1 MGSHTNPKENPDY
14 VRVLAT
20 DLRSDYSGQNALDLR
35 MGKMYMGRQPMEV
48 KDSKEGVRRI
58 DTGLAAVVI
67 DQDVAVLDGEWKINI
82 LARGGQDAERHA
94 SDKLEPFA
102 SGALK
107 IMQKRRSV
115 QYPAVLD
122 IDIYGR
128 AFTMGPV
135 PAPQF
140 WGTPHY
146 LQLIEE
152 FEKAEEEEARTK
164 AKESLERFRRKN
176 FPIVWKHFS
185 APSVYPV
192 FGDDG
197 DLSEIVV
204 YRKMKPREIKERWG
218 EEYIEDPTGTADI
231 DVYEYANKYCMATV
245 IPGKKDAKTPHYWE
259 HHVGEDYG
267 GRGPFAF
274 FEGKR
279 APENEYGIIW
289 RGALFSLEETIQ
301 AIDETVTDI
310 RTSIREDIE
319 RPIVFRV
326 NPELRSALEG
336 WSSQVSLKKGETT
349 NILTG
354 EDIVEVPG
362 RQIRVDAY
370 QLIDRLKGIAD
381 QVGVR
386 RDPLVGG
393 GPPGESAVRLNT
405 ANQAAKSELKQ
416 EKNGLERGAIQCV
429 ELVFESVTALSRQF
443 PDSPDKI
450 YVRAADTE
458 HGSREIAVTPA
469 NVEDWEPLIYITIP
483 QNLAVDN
490 TGLAQNASILKQNK
504 LLSTRTLMQRDLG
517 VANPVEEQDRIDEED
532 DWEAIKPVLRTHAIQ
547 LLEEDLSQGDLAEML
562 RQAELIGPGFAE
574 VFQKVFGENG
584 QPLDRSITTAGTN
597 AGRAGRGQAL
607 SELAGM
613 DTEVP

>member
-1 MGSHTNPKENPDY
+1 MGSQTNPKENPDY

-35 MGKMYMGRQPMEV
+35 MGKMYMGHQPMEV
-48 KDSKEGVRRI
+48 NDSREGVRRI

-94 SDKLEPFA
+94 SDTLEPFA
-102 SGALK
+102 AGALK

-128 AFTMGPV
+128 AFTLGPL

-140 WGTPHY
+140 WGTKEY
-146 LQLIEE
+146 LKLIDE
-152 FEKAEEEEARTK
+152 FEKATDEDR
-164 AKESLERFRRKN
+164 ERASDAVERYRRKN
-176 FPIVWKHFS
+176 FPIIWRHMS
-185 APSVYPV
+185 APSVRYV

-197 DLSEIVV
+197 DLSEVIIE
-204 YRKMKPREIKERWG
+204 RKMKRREIVDRWG
-218 EEYIEDPTGTADI
+218 EEYIEDSKGTADI
-231 DVYEYANKYCMATV
+231 DVIEYLNKAYVATV
-245 IPGKKDAKTPHYWE
+245 IPGKKDAKTPLSWE
-259 HHVGEDYG
+259 HLM
-267 GRGPFAF
+267 GRVPGAF

-319 RPIVFRV
+319 RPVVIRV
-326 NPELRSALEG
+326 NPEIRSAMEG
-336 WSSQVSLKKGETT
+336 WPQTITLKKGETT
-349 NILTG
+349 NILPG
-354 EDIVEVPG
+354 EDFPEVPG

-370 QLIDRLKGIAD
+370 QLIDRLKMIAD

-393 GPPGESAVRLNT
+393 GPSGESAVRLNV

-429 ELVFESVTALSRQF
+429 ELIFESVVALSKQF
-443 PDSPDKI
+443 PDAPDKV
-450 YVRAADTE
+450 YVRAADKE
-458 HGSREIAVTPA
+458 HGSREIAITPA
-469 NVEDWEPLIYITIP
+469 NVENWEPMISVTIP
-483 QNLAVDN
+483 QNLAVDQ
-490 TGLAQNASILKQNK
+490 GGISQNARLLTEGPTP
-504 LLSTRTLMQRDLG
+504 LLSRRTVRQRDLG
-517 VANPVEEQDRIDEED
+517 SDNPTEEQDRIDEEQGWD
-532 DWEAIKPVLRTHAIQ
+532 ALRSVLNLYAVN
-547 LLEEDLSQGDLAEML
+547 LLTGDLQTGQMTPAEML
-562 RQAELIGPGFAE
+562 AVAQQIGPGFEQFFQQVLAQGNGSLPRE
-574 VFQKVFGENG
+574 V
-584 QPLDRSITTAGTN
+584 TTAGTN
-597 AGRAGRGQAL
+597 AGRAGRGQQMSDL
-607 SELAGM
+607 TGM
-613 DTEVP
+613 NTGMPQ